1 MLILPTKQII
11 HINSFNFNGKII
23 VSRNLTKFII
33 QDDQFFKIWDQIET
47 KKKLE
52 DQLNIFKRKHESKE

>member
-23 VSRNLTKFII
+23 YMFRGI
-33 QDDQFFKIWDQIET
+33 
-47 KKKLE
+47 
-52 DQLNIFKRKHESKE
+52 